1 MNILHYSLGLPPYR
15 SGGLTKYSVDLILEQ
30 CSNGH
35 NVSLLYPG
43 GINII
48 SKKTRIK
55 QNPNFSGITVY
66 EIINSTPVPLL
77 YGIKDPNSILDESYI
92 DVTDFECLLD
102 KLGTEVF
109 HIHTFMGLPKVF
121 LNVLKKRKIKIVF
134 TTHDYFGI
142 CPKVNLIN
150 ERGCLCLGP
159 SPERCAKCNVAS
171 PSPLYLRLRNLPML
185 SNLKPH
191 KKAFPFLF
199 VKSHTPSAQKVVR
212 KTEVVFA
219 TDMFVKYGNLN
230 EHYKQMYAMVDVFHF
245 NSNQTRDIYNSYG
258 IGINGN
264 VISITHSGI
273 EDNRKERIF
282 AKDRFRFGFIGNTTP
297 YKGFD
302 LLKGVLMKLYNDGY
316 KNWILDVYGGGTGV
330 DEECNNIKFR
340 GKFTSSD
347 LERIYRGMDLLIV
360 PSICY
365 ETFSLVA
372 LEALSYGTCVAVSKH
387 VGAKDIVAC
396 YAEEFVFSDDK
407 DLYSLIGSVLDDD
420 SYLLNYQEKIRVS
433 PWYFSMKEHCNEIVK
448 LYKKILDV

>member
-1 MNILHYSLGLPPYR
+1 MGLPPYR
-15 SGGLTKYSVDLILEQ
+15 SGGLTKYATDLMLEESLQ
-30 CSNGH
+30 GH
-35 NVSLLYPG
+35 KVSLMYPG

-48 SKKTRIK
+48 SKKSRIK
-55 QNPNFSGITVY
+55 QKKNFAGVAVF
-66 EIINSTPVPLL
+66 EVLNSIPVPLL
-77 YGIKDPNSILDESYI
+77 YGVKDPISIIDESYI
-92 DVTDFECLLD
+92 DTKDFERFLD
-102 KLGTEVF
+102 KLKPEIF
-109 HIHTFMGLPKVF
+109 HIHTFMGFPVGF
-121 LNVLKKRKIKIVF
+121 LQVLKKRDIKIVMS
-134 TTHDYFGI
+134 THDFYGI
-142 CPKVNLIN
+142 CPKVNFIN
-150 ERGCLCLGP
+150 YKGRLCKGP
-159 SPERCAKCNVAS
+159 SPERCAVCNATS
-171 PSPLYLRLRNLPML
+171 PSPIYLRVINLPLL
-185 SNLKPH
+185 SKLKRF
-191 KKAFPFLF
+191 KGLLF
-199 VKSHTPSAQKVVR
+199 FMSAKSRKSSVR
-212 KTEVVFA
+212 EVVGKSEMISL
-219 TDMFVKYGNLN
+219 DPVISQNNGLLL
-230 EHYKQMYAMVDVFHF
+230 EHYMQMFAMVDMFHF

-387 VGAKDIVAC
+387 VGAKDIVAS